1 MSLFSFPSALVPVID
16 VFEKLGV
23 RYYIGGSVASSAHG
37 IARST
42 QDIDIISDLHL
53 QHARLLVDALTQS
66 FYVDLEM
73 VQEAI
78 QHRTSFNL
86 IHLES
91 LTKIDIFLLKPRSFD
106 LQAFERTTSSGL
118 ENSVAGRQFQLASPE
133 DTILNKLEWY
143 RQGGEISERQWTDVL
158 GVLKV
163 QSKSLDRAYL
173 LRWAVQLG
181 VDDLLKRSL
190 EDAGLE
196 NDESA

>member
-42 QDIDIISDLHL
+42 QDIDIIADLHV
-53 QHARLLVDALTQS
+53 QHARLMVDALTQS

-91 LTKIDIFLLKPRSFD
+91 LTKIDIFLLKPRPFD
-106 LQAFERTTSSGL
+106 LQAFERTSSSGL

-133 DTILNKLEWY
+133 DIILNKLEWY

-181 VDDLLKRSL
+181 VEDLLKRSL
-190 EDAGLE
+190 EDAGL
-196 NDESA
+196 NAESA

>member
-42 QDIDIISDLHL
+42 QDIDIIADLHL

-196 NDESA
+196 NDQSA